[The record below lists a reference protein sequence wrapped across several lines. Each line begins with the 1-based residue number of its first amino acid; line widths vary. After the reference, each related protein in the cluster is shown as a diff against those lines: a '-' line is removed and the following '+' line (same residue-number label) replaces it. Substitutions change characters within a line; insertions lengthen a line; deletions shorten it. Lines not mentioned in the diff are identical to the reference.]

1 MLNDFD
7 SPFDI
12 TVSISTSNWAELKKH
27 PKNLVVSQKTLIFA
41 GDIKI
46 KNKKLWEKS

>member
-12 TVSISTSNWAELKKH
+12 TVDLAELKKH

>member
-12 TVSISTSNWAELKKH
+12 TVDLAELKKH

-46 KNKKLWEKS
+46 NNKKLWEKS